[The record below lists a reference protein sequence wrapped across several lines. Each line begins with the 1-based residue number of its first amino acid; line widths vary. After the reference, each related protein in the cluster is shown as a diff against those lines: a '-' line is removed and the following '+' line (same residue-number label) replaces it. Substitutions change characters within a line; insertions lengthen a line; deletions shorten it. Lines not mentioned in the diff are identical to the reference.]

1 MNPKL
6 NAENGQQKD
15 PVCNMTVSSD
25 SKFSYQNLGKYFYFC
40 SEHCLHKF
48 IESPEQFL
56 DKASFPPK
64 INGNDSNTYTCPMHP
79 EIQQQGPGSCPKCG
93 MALEPLAVEAEEDTS
108 ELNDMSRRLWI
119 TAFLAIPVFFLA
131 MVADLAPSLLPS
143 NLSMQYVQWIEF
155 ALATPVVIWGG
166 WPFYVRG
173 VQSVITW
180 NLNMFT
186 LISLGVSVAWTYSTV
201 ALLFPRL

>member
-1 MNPKL
+1 MNPPETWIRK
-6 NAENGQQKD
+6 
-15 PVCNMTVSSD
+15 TVSSD
-25 SKFSYQNLGKYFYFC
+25 SKLFYQYTGKHFYFC

-48 IESPEQFL
+48 IEHPEQFL

-64 INGNDSNTYTCPMHP
+64 AIGNDSNTYTCPMHP

-93 MALEPLAVEAEEDTS
+93 MALEPLAVETEEDTS
-108 ELNDMSRRLWI
+108 ELDDMSRRLWI
-119 TAFLAIPVFFLA
+119 SAFLAIPVFFLA
-131 MVADLAPSLLPS
+131 MVADLVPSLLPS
-143 NLSMQYVQWIEF
+143 NLSMHSVQWIEF

-186 LISLGVSVAWTYSTV
+186 LIRWIERDTV
-201 ALLFPRL
+201 QAT